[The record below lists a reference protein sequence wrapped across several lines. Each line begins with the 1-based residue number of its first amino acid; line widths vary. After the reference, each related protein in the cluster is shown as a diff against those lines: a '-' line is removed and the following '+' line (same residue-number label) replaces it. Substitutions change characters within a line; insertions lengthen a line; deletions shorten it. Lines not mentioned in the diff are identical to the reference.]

1 MRKLKRKS
9 KSLKWNPIS
18 IFEIKMLAF
27 GLLLILAVLAPK
39 FASSQNR
46 VVDTENKEIVPYYL
60 QKPTERYTKPID
72 LGNGTAK
79 YKNSL
84 YPINTGIKNGRYILK
99 DGKKIYIKKSANEK
113 TN

>member
-9 KSLKWNPIS
+9 NSERWNPIS

-27 GLLLILAVLAPK
+27 GLLFILAVLAPK
-39 FASSQNR
+39 FVSSQNK
-46 VVDTENKEIVPYYL
+46 VVDNENKEIVPYYL

-79 YKNSL
+79 YKGSL
-84 YPINTGIKNGRYILK
+84 YPINVGPKGGRFLLV
-99 DGKKIYIKKSANEK
+99 DGKKVYLSKTEKK
-113 TN
+113 